1 MHDINRDTTFV
12 QPGEEKATEEDLI
25 TISAVD
31 VEKTDPD
38 SSQMCTAKTCKGIGM
53 GCKSRWDNEVR
64 PR

>member
-1 MHDINRDTTFV
+1 MFSL
-12 QPGEEKATEEDLI
+12 EKTSEEDLS

-31 VEKTDPD
+31 VEKADPD
-38 SSQMCTAKTCKGIGM
+38 SSQTCTAKICKGIGM